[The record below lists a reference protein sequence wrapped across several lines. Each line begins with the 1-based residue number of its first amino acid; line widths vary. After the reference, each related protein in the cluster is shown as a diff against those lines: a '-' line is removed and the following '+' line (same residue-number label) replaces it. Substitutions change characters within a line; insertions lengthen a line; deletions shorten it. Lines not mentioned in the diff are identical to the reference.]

1 MALLSKKLTLNQIT
15 IMENQQLLDQ
25 VSLMNLCS
33 EEELTLLFSYF
44 SQEYNDQSITRKLLK
59 KGYEEDRIIAMIS
72 EARRL
77 YAVHKIKKKAKNE
90 IIFGSILLVG
100 GISASL
106 INNGGMIFYGIMAFG
121 MIQFFKGITNLK
133 NN

>member
-59 KGYEEDRIIAMIS
+59 KGYEEDRISAMIS